1 MKSAGKRKAAKAARS
16 GSSSGKGAAVAP
28 GEKSALRSD
37 LPERILAQARA
48 SLFAYGYSAFTM
60 DDLASE
66 LGLSKKTLYVH
77 FSSKDAILV
86 AVLDEFAA
94 GVRSGA
100 ERLLADETLKFA
112 EKLRAFASGLI
123 ARLRQ
128 VSPAVLRDLQ
138 RFAPQLHAH
147 VEELR
152 SKNIP
157 YIFGKFIETGQKEG
171 AVRAEIDPV
180 FAGEYYLHA
189 MQGLMQPA
197 TLQRLGIGPELA
209 LERALRLFFG
219 GLLTPAG
226 HRDYEKLFPR

>member
-1 MKSAGKRKAAKAARS
+1 MKTVARQKRA
-16 GSSSGKGAAVAP
+16 KGATTAP
-28 GEKSALRSD
+28 SEFNGAAGDRIGKNAPASSLS
-37 LPERILAQARA
+37 ERILTQART
-48 SLFAYGYSAFTM
+48 SLFSYGYSAFTM

-77 FSSKDAILV
+77 FPSKDAILV
-86 AVLDEFAA
+86 AVLDQFAA
-94 GVRSGA
+94 GVRSEA
-100 ERLLADETLKFA
+100 EALLENETMKFA
-112 EKLRAFASGLI
+112 EKLRAFATGLI

-128 VSPAVLRDLQ
+128 VTPAVLRDLQ

-157 YIFGKFIETGQKEG
+157 YIFGRFVETGQKEG
-171 AVRAEIDPV
+171 AVRADIDPV

-197 TLQRLGIGPELA
+197 TLQRLGIGPELM

-226 HRDYEKLFPR
+226 QRDYEKLFPR